1 MAIIIEQERTNRS
14 GAFGFLVWI
23 VMLTILG
30 TGLYYLFFKK
40 PDLVEVV
47 APGNFK
53 DTQEISKITLDPGE
67 VAGNPRFQALQQ
79 RVAPA
84 PLPIPGRPN
93 PFLGF

>member
-1 MAIIIEQERTNRS
+1 MAIIIEQEQSGRS
-14 GAFGFLVWI
+14 NAFGFLIWI
-23 VMLTILG
+23 VILLILG

-53 DTQEISKITLDPGE
+53 DTQAISKITLDPGQ
-67 VAGNPRFQALQQ
+67 VAADPRFQALKQ
-79 RVAPA
+79 RVSPA
-84 PLPIPGRPN
+84 PLPTPGRPN